1 MTFFVAPVPAPVT
14 VPEGSRT
21 EESVYTGTACLALMD
36 SAVTG
41 QVWEDLLYDGV
52 DHDHGA
58 GGLMLNS
65 SAVGTH
71 LEHDGQF
78 PVEITRDGQG
88 HVVGLRVNLDP
99 YGEDLHDVR
108 HLDDHAGGHEHSHSH
123 GEGHTHSHPHTH
135 AHTHGEDHGHGG
147 PGDAHGHGDG
157 HGGHVDGW
165 SRVSQ
170 VRLTSA
176 SAVFGDPASLPE
188 ADDLG
193 GLVDLT
199 FPAPAGQLSCAVYT
213 EHNLR
218 RELVVVWT
226 P

>member
-1 MTFFVAPVPAPVT
+1 MTFFVVPVPAPVI
-14 VPEGSRT
+14 VPEGVCT

-36 SAVTG
+36 VAVTG
-41 QVWEDLLYDGV
+41 EVWEDLLYDGV

-78 PVEITRDGQG
+78 PVEVTRDADG
-88 HVVGLRVNLDP
+88 HVVALRVNLDP

-108 HLDDHAGGHEHSHSH
+108 HLDDHAGGHKHQHSH
-123 GEGHTHSHPHTH
+123 GGDHAHSHPHIHVQGDDH
-135 AHTHGEDHGHGG
+135 AHAD
-147 PGDAHGHGDG
+147 GDAHA
-157 HGGHVDGW
+157 GHVDGW

-170 VRLTSA
+170 VRLVSA
-176 SAVFGDPASLPE
+176 TAVFGDPASLPE

-199 FPAPAGQLSCAVYT
+199 FPAPAGELSCAVYA